1 MGGRRGLM
9 NEVREFL
16 GRERE
21 RGIER
26 ERIGVIPFGYVYG
39 LMGVGLV

>member
-1 MGGRRGLM
+1 MK
-9 NEVREFL
+9 L
-16 GRERE
+16 GSFWGERE